1 MGSLKLQSFE
11 DFANASAEAT
21 KMKLEEEQKATKYVE
36 SELPQEKQKNKG
48 WYWDY
53 NTKKFYRWDN
63 LPRS

>member
-1 MGSLKLQSFE
+1 MAIWYMRL
-11 DFANASAEAT
+11 
-21 KMKLEEEQKATKYVE
+21 LEEEEKATKYVE
-36 SELPQEKQKNKG
+36 SKLPQEKQENKG